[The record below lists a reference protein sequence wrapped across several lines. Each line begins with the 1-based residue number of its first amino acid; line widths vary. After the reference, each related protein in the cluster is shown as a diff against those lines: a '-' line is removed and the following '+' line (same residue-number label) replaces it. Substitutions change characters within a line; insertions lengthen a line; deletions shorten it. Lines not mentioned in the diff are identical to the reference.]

1 MTYENILYRLDQGI
15 DNYGTGLSTPVDPS
29 FLYETEEDRRKRLER
44 ERQQTVSTQTVETAA
59 DGTQTVTTKQVA
71 QPVSPETYNRMIQ
84 AESGGR
90 NFTPQGQ
97 PLTSPKGAMFA
108 AQVMPATAAQPGFGV
123 RPAQAQTPEEYNRV
137 GQEYY
142 QALLNKYNG
151 NEQLAAA
158 AYNMGPGAVDKNI
171 QRNQGQFNVA
181 QAPQETQGYLNK
193 VFQGVGRAVEGMI
206 PSAQAATLPQPQ
218 AGAGR
223 GTMGMPQVF
232 PEEGVAVAT
241 GRGVQ
246 GTMETPAQ
254 RQMAIVTGQNVATTS
269 SQPYIDM
276 YQRDQNDPIQML
288 ALRGDTSAPE
298 FIRKRAGER
307 AYELMDQEYKKA
319 QAEKQA
325 KELVLAA
332 GQGDRKASNTIA
344 RELQSEEGSWLKF
357 LFLGFINKE
366 LAGME
371 LVKLGFGNVDRAVQD
386 ANGKSYMVTYNAMG
400 TPLRGFSADGKD
412 LTQEE
417 LISVAAGGGKRNL
430 DIVGGTYVND
440 TTGEVGRVVTDKN
453 TGRSY
458 IQTDTGMKPMTGFRP
473 QSSQGTLADMRT
485 RAIQDLNIKLQG
497 KGVEE
502 QMQILRP
509 YNQMLVQNGFQP
521 VQPAE
526 VGIRVPQVSGG
537 AAAQAAPTTA
547 VAPEATTTAQQQ
559 PVTAVAPTAVQQPAP
574 TIAAPAGAGMG
585 GRPTATQIEANK
597 TKAKEEAEIAGK
609 DIGTIRANQG
619 KAEANADYLITK
631 VDQLLTHPGFEVS
644 VGSQLGPSMGF
655 GLFKEPVRGTD
666 AAGWFARFKE
676 VQGQSFL
683 QAIENLRGM
692 GALSN
697 LEGETATKAIQ
708 RMNISQS
715 EDEFKAAA
723 KDFQEIIQRGIDR
736 NRVKLGQEPKYGTKP
751 ASEMAAETPTK
762 KLSREEQQAVEW
774 VRKNPNDPRA
784 AEIKN
789 RLGL

>member
-1 MTYENILYRLDQGI
+1 MAAQYDALG
-15 DNYGTGLSTPVDPS
+15 NYLGDW
-29 FLYETEEDRRKRLER
+29 ETEEERLKREEEER
-44 ERQQTVSTQTVETAA
+44 NRTVRTQEVKTYGDGTVER
-59 DGTQTVTTKQVA
+59 TTTEEMAPAIQPVAVKPVQQMPVA
-71 QPVSPETYNRMIQ
+71 QPVSPDTFNRMIQ
-84 AESGGR
+84 AESGGK
-90 NFTPQGQ
+90 NFDAQGR

-108 AQVMPATAAQPGFGV
+108 NQVMPATAAQPGFGV

-158 AYNMGPGAVDKNI
+158 AYNMGPGAVDQNI
-171 QRNQGQFNVA
+171 ARNQGQFNVA
-181 QAPQETQGYLNK
+181 QAPRETQGYLNK
-193 VFQGVGRAVEGMI
+193 VFQGVSRAVEGMI
-206 PSAQAATLPQPQ
+206 PSAQAATLPAQRTVPQ
-218 AGAGR
+218 A
-223 GTMGMPQVF
+223 F

-254 RQMAIVTGQNVATTS
+254 RQMAIVTGQNLATTS
-269 SQPYIDM
+269 SQPYIDI
-276 YQRDQNDPIQML
+276 YQRDQDDPLQML

-298 FIRKRAGER
+298 FIRKRAAER
-307 AYELMDQEYKKA
+307 ARELMNQEYKKSE
-319 QAEKQA
+319 AEQQA

-344 RELQSEEGSWLKF
+344 KELQSQDGSYIKML
-357 LFLGFINKE
+357 LLGFISPQ
-366 LAGME
+366 LAGE
-371 LVKLGFGNVDRAVQD
+371 EAIKLGFGNKWTSSTDE
-386 ANGKSYMVTYNAMG
+386 NGKPVLIQTNARGLPLKGYKNDG
-400 TPLRGFSADGKD
+400 TEMKP
-412 LTQEE
+412 EE
-417 LISVAAGGGKRNL
+417 LVSMGGGKRNL

-440 TTGEVGRVVTDKN
+440 VTGEVGRVVTDKN
-453 TGRSY
+453 TGKSF

-509 YNQMLVQNGFQP
+509 YNQMLVQNGFPP

-547 VAPEATTTAQQQ
+547 VAPEATTTAQQ
-559 PVTAVAPTAVQQPAP
+559 PVTAVAPTAVQQPVTAG
-574 TIAAPAGAGMG
+574 AAPAGAGMG

-708 RMNISQS
+708 RMNVSMS

-784 AEIKN
+784 AEIKK